1 MRKLAGFIAGTI
13 IALTLSTAAQAER
26 RVALIIGNA
35 DYTKAPDLRNP
46 VNDARSM
53 AKRLKEL
60 GFELSGGS
68 HYENV
73 TRVEMARLVRRFSSE
88 VGRDDTAFIFYAGHG
103 IGAHG
108 TNWMVPTDDSDIQTA
123 LDLPDFAISVSSLM
137 ERLERRQGGTNI
149 VMLDAC
155 RDNPLPSDTRSSGA
169 TRGLGRM
176 KAPNGTF
183 IAYAAD
189 PGQVAFDGEGNNGLF
204 TESLMRALE
213 QPDRPLYEILRA
225 VRRDVRRKTSGAQT
239 PWTEESLN
247 DEFFFVQPR
256 EEEPVRVAALQP
268 QTEPV
273 APPPAAAPQT
283 SGWLNTAPAAPA
295 QPQQSVAVQ
304 SPAPIVSAPP
314 ALQSLETTA
323 PAQSEPVVAMVS
335 PARTTGQS
343 TTSVAPEPAVVA
355 AAPAATEP
363 VRVAAATV
371 APPATTAPAA
381 PRIDTALLASTVG
394 EMIAINPA
402 PFQVMQ
408 ASGAAGTT
416 VRIAHR
422 FALGKFEVT
431 YDMWDTCVDEGGCL
445 GYRPKD
451 DGEGRGDRPVMNVE
465 WKHTQAFLEWANR
478 RLGLTGQPDAL
489 RLPTEAEWEYAA
501 RAGTSTTFYFGDD
514 QDDLCRNGNVMDYYG
529 GRYFPIFPAV
539 DCDDDYVR
547 PAPVGSYAPN
557 GFGLHDMIGNVSEWT
572 QDCWSRKYG
581 TIPTDGSAYVAERC
595 DYHVTRGGSWM
606 VTPKNMGERS
616 RGYKGTENLGF
627 RVART
632 LP

>member
-1 MRKLAGFIAGTI
+1 MRLLAGFIAGTI
-13 IALTLSTAAQAER
+13 FALAVSASAYAER
-26 RVALIIGNA
+26 RVALVIGNA
-35 DYTKAPDLRNP
+35 NYTKAPDLRNP
-46 VNDARSM
+46 VNDARAM
-53 AKRLKEL
+53 GKRLKEL
-60 GFELSGGS
+60 GFELSGGK

-88 VGRDDTAFIFYAGHG
+88 VGRDETAFIFYAGHG

-137 ERLERRQGGTNI
+137 ERLERRGGGTNI

-176 KAPNGTF
+176 AAPNGTF

-204 TESLMRALE
+204 TESLMHALE
-213 QPDRPLYEILRA
+213 QPDRPLYEIMRS
-225 VRRDVRRKTSGAQT
+225 VRREVRRKTSGSQT

-256 EEEPVRVAALQP
+256 EESQVRVAALQP
-268 QTEPV
+268 QAQQVT
-273 APPPAAAPQT
+273 PPPAAAPQN
-283 SGWLNTAPAAPA
+283 SGWITAAPE
-295 QPQQSVAVQ
+295 PEPVAVQ
-304 SPAPIVSAPP
+304 APAVVSVPAVSAP
-314 ALQSLETTA
+314 ALQALEATV
-323 PAQSEPVVAMVS
+323 PAQGGAVVATNL
-335 PARTTGQS
+335 PPRTSGQS
-343 TTSVAPEPAVVA
+343 ANWVSQDPAAIA
-355 AAPAATEP
+355 AAPAAPQP

-371 APPATTAPAA
+371 APPVVTAPGATSL
-381 PRIDTALLASTVG
+381 DTRLLAATVG

-402 PFQVMQ
+402 PFRVMQ
-408 ASGAAGTT
+408 ASGDAGTT

-422 FALGKFEVT
+422 FAMGKFEIT
-431 YDMWDTCVDEGGCL
+431 YDMWDACVDEGGCL
-445 GYRPKD
+445 GYRPND
-451 DGEGRGDRPVMNVE
+451 DGEGRGERPVMNVE

-478 RLGLTGQPDAL
+478 RLGLAGRPDAL
-489 RLPTEAEWEYAA
+489 RLPTEAEWEFAA
-501 RAGTSTTFYFGDD
+501 RAGTTSTFYYGDD
-514 QDDLCRNGNVMDYYG
+514 QDEICRHANVMDYYG
-529 GRYFPIFPAV
+529 NRYFPIFSAV

-581 TIPTDGSAYVAERC
+581 EIASDGSAFVADRC

-606 VTPKNMGERS
+606 VTPKNMGERT